1 MSAPQ
6 PTARKYK
13 ILVVDDDANVRELV
27 NLYLQ
32 KEGLVPIGAP
42 SGEEALRMV
51 SQHSPDVIILD
62 IMLPGIDGLEVCRNL
77 RRISDV
83 PIIMLTAKGEE
94 ADRIVGLELGADDYV
109 VKPFSPRELVA
120 RVKAVLRRG
129 KEPAG
134 RQEEVLRFAGLEV
147 NRSNHRV
154 IFNGQEVS
162 LTPMEF
168 RLLWYLSSHE
178 GRVCSRKELLERVW
192 GYDSASDVRTVDVHV
207 KRLRRKLTAP
217 KAAFSIATVWGLGYR
232 FETKAEG

>member
-1 MSAPQ
+1 MSAPLS
-6 PTARKYK
+6 TTRKYK

-27 NLYLQ
+27 SLYLQ
-32 KEGLVPIGAP
+32 KEGLLPIGAAN
-42 SGEEALRMV
+42 GEEALRLI
-51 SQHSPDVIILD
+51 SQHSPEVVILD
-62 IMLPGIDGLEVCRNL
+62 LMLPGVDGLEICRNL

-129 KEPAG
+129 KEPPG
-134 RQEEVLRFAGLEV
+134 RKEEVLRFAGLEI
-147 NRSNHRV
+147 NRANHRLLL
-154 IFNGQEVS
+154 NDQEVP

-168 RLLWYLSSHE
+168 RLLWYLASHE
-178 GRVCSRKELLERVW
+178 GRVCTRKELLERVW

-207 KRLRRKLTAP
+207 KRLRRKLSAP
-217 KAAFSIATVWGLGYR
+217 KASFFIATVWGLGYR
-232 FETKAEG
+232 FEAKSE

>member
-1 MSAPQ
+1 MTDSSPKG
-6 PTARKYK
+6 RKFK
-13 ILVVDDDANVRELV
+13 VLVVDDDPSVRELV
-27 NLYLQ
+27 SLYLE
-32 KEGLVPIGAP
+32 KEGLMPVEA
-42 SGEEALRMV
+42 STGEEALHLI
-51 SQHSPDVIILD
+51 SQHSPEVVILD
-62 IMLPGIDGLEVCRNL
+62 IMLPETDGLEICRNL

-94 ADRIVGLELGADDYV
+94 ADRVVGLELGADDYV

-129 KEPAG
+129 KEPVG
-134 RQEEVLRFAGLEV
+134 RQDEVIRFPGLEV

-154 IFNGQEVS
+154 LVNDEEVS

-168 RLLWYLSSHE
+168 RLLWYLGSHE

-192 GYDSASDVRTVDVHV
+192 GYDSDSDVRTVDVHV
-207 KRLRRKLTAP
+207 KRLRRKLAAP

-232 FETKAEG
+232 FECK